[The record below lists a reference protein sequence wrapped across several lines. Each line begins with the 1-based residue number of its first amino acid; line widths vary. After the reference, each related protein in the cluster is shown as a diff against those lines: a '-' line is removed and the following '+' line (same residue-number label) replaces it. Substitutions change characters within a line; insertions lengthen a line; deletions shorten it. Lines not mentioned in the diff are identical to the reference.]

1 VSAAWGLFGQR
12 KLIPMFFPARSGC
25 ACLHPK
31 ILSLFLSLQSDNISM
46 HGWPALSHGGIVF
59 LYLNEERS
67 MPIESLNSVIAL
79 GFLTV
84 WLMVG
89 QFSFIKN

>member
-1 VSAAWGLFGQR
+1 
-12 KLIPMFFPARSGC
+12 
-25 ACLHPK
+25 
-31 ILSLFLSLQSDNISM
+31 
-46 HGWPALSHGGIVF
+46 
-59 LYLNEERS
+59 